1 MSAKKK
7 FVTKWKATEKPTKQA
22 ESVAEFLK
30 NFTVPEDIIVK
41 NKKDEK

>member
-1 MSAKKK
+1 MRK
-7 FVTKWKATEKPTKQA
+7 FTNKWKATALPTKQA

-41 NKKDEK
+41 NKKDEKQ

>member
-1 MSAKKK
+1 MRK
-7 FVTKWKATEKPTKQA
+7 FTSKWKATALPTKQA

-41 NKKDEK
+41 NKKDEKQ